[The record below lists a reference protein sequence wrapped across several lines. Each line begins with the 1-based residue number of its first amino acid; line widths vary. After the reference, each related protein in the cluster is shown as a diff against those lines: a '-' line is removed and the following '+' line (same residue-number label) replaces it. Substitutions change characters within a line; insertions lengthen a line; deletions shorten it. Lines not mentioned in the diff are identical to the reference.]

1 MTADRAD
8 VYDRITST
16 FIQALEEAKTPTEWP
31 WVRAAQA
38 GVPMNA
44 ATKRAY
50 NGINRLLL
58 GCAMHA
64 GASRH
69 WATFNQWKT
78 LGATVKKGSKGTL
91 VVYYGDLW
99 VDETDKRVTPETPG
113 ARKIVY
119 PKGSTVFSADQVEG
133 WKAPAMPIA
142 AEGAEHLEDVD
153 AFVQATGAI
162 VFERGDRAFYSP
174 AADTITMPARGLF
187 KDTAQA
193 SASVHFYGTLLHEL
207 VHWTGAK
214 HRLAREFGSRFGN
227 EAYAAEELV
236 AEIGAAFLSADLGI
250 CPAPRADNVGYVA
263 SWLRVMKGDKRAI
276 FTASTA
282 ATKASAFLHE
292 AAMPAQAAA

>member
-1 MTADRAD
+1 MTADRAN
-8 VYDRITST
+8 VYERITAT
-16 FIQALEEAKTPTEWP
+16 FIEALEKAKTPTEWP

-64 GASRH
+64 GASSY
-69 WATFNQWKT
+69 WATFNQWKG
-78 LGATVKKGSKGTL
+78 LGATVKKGSKATL

-99 VDETDKRVTPETPG
+99 VDENDNRVAPEAPG

-119 PKGSTVFSADQVEG
+119 PKGSMVFSADQVEG
-133 WKAPAMPIA
+133 WEAPATPMV
-142 AEGAEHLEDVD
+142 AEGADHLEEVD
-153 AFVQATGAI
+153 AFIGATGAI

-174 AADTITMPARGLF
+174 AADTITMPERTLF

-207 VHWTGAK
+207 IHWTGAK
-214 HRLAREFGSRFGN
+214 HRCAREFGARFGN

-250 CPAPRADNVGYVA
+250 SPTPRADNVNYVA
-263 SWLRVMKGDKRAI
+263 NWLRVLKGDTRAI

-282 ATKASAFLHE
+282 ATKASTFLHE
-292 AAMPAQAAA
+292 AAEPQQAAA